1 MCTKPLMQRFHKLWE
16 TRIFPLARSLTLF
29 PLLRGILQ
37 GPPAPLIVRKI
48 PSQEGCHALFR
59 PSTPHI
65 PYPAATVLRRWMPLD
80 TGSAYT
86 AAKCPTKTTSRLIVP
101 SSRLQVYSFDG
112 FRTRRSSYYP
122 GIRCIQVL
130 LLPYPYMVI
139 LTGRVCNLLV

>member
-1 MCTKPLMQRFHKLWE
+1 MCTKLLMQRFHKLA
-16 TRIFPLARSLTLF
+16 RLPHSLFAIF
-29 PLLRGILQ
+29 LLKKAGT
-37 GPPAPLIVRKI
+37 
-48 PSQEGCHALFR
+48 HALFR

-65 PYPAATVLRRWMPLD
+65 PYPAATVLRCWMPLD

-112 FRTRRSSYYP
+112 FRTCRSSYYP